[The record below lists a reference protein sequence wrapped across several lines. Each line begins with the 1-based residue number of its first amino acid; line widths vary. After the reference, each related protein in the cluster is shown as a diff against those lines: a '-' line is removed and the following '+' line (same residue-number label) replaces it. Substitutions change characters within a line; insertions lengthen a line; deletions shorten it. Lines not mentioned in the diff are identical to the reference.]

1 MFLLTALPFLGDGGG
16 GHESKEICVT
26 VCFCKLIVILS
37 NIVILQVHFMEERL
51 AHCYVLVASTFR
63 K

>member
-1 MFLLTALPFLGDGGG
+1 MFQLTALPFLGDGGV
-16 GHESKEICVT
+16 GHDSKEICVT

-37 NIVILQVHFMEERL
+37 NIVISQVHFMEEHL